1 MRSLRVALPF
11 TQTGNLYFDCGA
23 FTSIPDVYVPGTS
36 GYGLPRNFF
45 RGPHRT
51 NFDLALAKTTPFS
64 ERFQS
69 ELRLEAF
76 NIFNHTEFDNPDTN
90 IFSPTF
96 GQIVDTDIGTGAS
109 HTERIVQLA
118 LRLTF

>member
-1 MRSLRVALPF
+1 MSPEPAV
-11 TQTGNLYFDCGA
+11 TA
-23 FTSIPDVYVPGTS
+23 FPATSSADPIAPTSISPWPKP
-36 GYGLPRNFF
+36 L
-45 RGPHRT
+45 
-51 NFDLALAKTTPFS
+51 PFS